1 MRKAKILL
9 TISIAFSLIGGVLAF
24 KAKNN
29 VSIFYMET
37 VSGGQR
43 LCTVPTALHSVITD
57 FGRSTL
63 LSTSPTYTACP
74 TIQITTDL

>member
-1 MRKAKILL
+1 MKKAQLL
-9 TISIAFSLIGGVLAF
+9 LLISIASSIAGGALAF
-24 KAKNN
+24 KARNN
-29 VSIFYMET
+29 LSIFYMET
-37 VSGGQR
+37 ISGGQR
-43 LCTVPTALHSVITD
+43 LCTVPTAIHSVITD